1 MNQTFST
8 RRSIIICLLA
18 GGFRLLAAFPAA
30 AQVSAAD
37 TTLRFDS
44 RSWGG
49 GPTGTIYFDSSVV
62 HGGRVA
68 ARLERDANSP
78 NAFTSITRR
87 LPIEFGGRTIELR
100 GFLRT
105 KDVRGGA
112 GLWMR
117 EDGPTGPVQF
127 DNMQSRPVT
136 GTSDWTEYT
145 IQLPLDATA
154 NDLYIGVLLNGSGT
168 VWADDLRLFVDSK
181 PLREAPQRQRVTTI
195 LDRDREFADG
205 SHIDMT
211 MLSPAQADN
220 LTVLGM
226 VWGFLKY
233 RHPRVAGGNLQWDF
247 ELFRVLPSVLAATDR
262 DALNRTLA
270 DWVKQLGVPAGC
282 NPCAQSS
289 QDAALRSSLAWTQDT
304 TLLGATL
311 SSQLQAID
319 KFRVAADSQ
328 FYVTQAPGVGNPV
341 FTRELPYQNL
351 RPPDAGF
358 RILALFRFWNI
369 IQYWYPNREIIG
381 ENWRAVLRDELP
393 RVVAASTWDAYQL
406 EMMALIARVHDTH
419 ANLWSSL
426 DVRPP
431 RGPCAWPVTV
441 RFVEGRPT
449 VAISKTVVG
458 LGAGLEIGDR
468 VMAIAGQRVDSLIE
482 AWLPYYAASN
492 RVTQLRD
499 IGIALPKGECGV
511 DSVTVA
517 RGGRLLTR
525 NVARTP
531 LHGQSL
537 THDRPGETFQLLSP
551 DVAYLKLST
560 IRTVDVTGYIERAS
574 GSSGLIIDI
583 RNYPNEFV
591 VFALGGHL
599 ISEPTPFARFTIGD
613 LHDPGAFTWTQPVV
627 LPPLAPRYQGK
638 VVILV
643 DEASVSQAEY
653 TAMAFRA
660 APGAVVVGSTTAA
673 ADGNV
678 SPIPLP
684 GGLRTAISGIGV
696 FYPDKKPTQRVGI
709 IPDVV
714 VTPTLDGIR
723 EGRDEVLEAAVRQI
737 LGPRAD
743 PALIRRMTATQG
755 GSTRP

>member
-1 MNQTFST
+1 
-8 RRSIIICLLA
+8 
-18 GGFRLLAAFPAA
+18 
-30 AQVSAAD
+30 
-37 TTLRFDS
+37 
-44 RSWGG
+44 
-49 GPTGTIYFDSSVV
+49 V

-68 ARLERDANSP
+68 ARLERDARSP
-78 NAFTSITRR
+78 NEFTSITRR
-87 LPIEFGGRTIELR
+87 IPIEFGGRSIELR

-105 KDVRGGA
+105 EDVHGAA

-117 EDGPTGPVQF
+117 EDGPAGPVQF
-127 DNMQSRPVT
+127 DNMQSRPVN

-145 IQLPLDATA
+145 IRLPLDAAA
-154 NDLYIGVLLNGSGT
+154 NDLYVGVLLSGSGT
-168 VWADDLRLFVDSK
+168 VWADGLRLLVDGK
-181 PLREAPQRQRVTTI
+181 PLSEAPQRQRVTTI
-195 LDRDREFADG
+195 LDLDREFAAG
-205 SHIDMT
+205 SHIDLT
-211 MLSPAQADN
+211 VLRPAQADN
-220 LTVLGM
+220 LSVLGM

-233 RHPRVAGGNLQWDF
+233 RHPSVAGGKVHWDF

-262 DALNRTLA
+262 GTLDRALTE
-270 DWVKQLGVPAGC
+270 WVTQLGVPAGC
-282 NPCAQSS
+282 NPCAQSPK
-289 QDAALRSSLAWTQDT
+289 DAALLSSLAWIQDT
-304 TLLGATL
+304 TLVGATL
-311 SSQLQAID
+311 SRELQAID
-319 KFRVAADSQ
+319 KLRVAADSQ

-369 IQYWYPNREIIG
+369 IEYWYPNREIIG

-393 RVVAASTWDAYQL
+393 RVVAASSWDAYQL

-431 RGPCAWPVTV
+431 RGTCAWPVTV

-449 VAISKTVVG
+449 VAAFSDTVAG
-458 LGAGLEIGDR
+458 PSSGLEIGDAI
-468 VMAIAGQRVDSLIE
+468 VVIAGQRVDSLVE

-499 IGIALPKGECGV
+499 IGVALPKGECGAG
-511 DSVTVA
+511 SVTVA
-517 RGGRLLTR
+517 RGGRLLTL

-531 LHGQSL
+531 LYGQPL

-560 IRTVDVTGYIERAS
+560 IRAVDVTGHIERAS
-574 GSSGLIIDI
+574 GTRGLIIDI
-583 RNYPNEFV
+583 RNYPKEFV

-599 ISEPTPFARFTIGD
+599 VSEPTPFVRFTVGD
-613 LHDPGAFTWTQPVV
+613 LQDPGAFTWTEPVV
-627 LPPLAPRYQGK
+627 LQPLAPTYQGK

-643 DEASVSQAEY
+643 DEVSISQAEY

-660 APGAVVVGSTTAA
+660 TPGAVVVGSTTAG

-684 GGLRTAISGIGV
+684 GGLRTLISGIGV

-714 VTPTLDGIR
+714 VTPTVDGIR

-737 LGPRAD
+737 LGPHAD
-743 PALIRRMTATQG
+743 RALIRKMTATHG
-755 GSTRP
+755 GRTRP

>member
-1 MNQTFST
+1 MATGW
-8 RRSIIICLLA
+8 RKIPIVMCLLGA
-18 GGFRLLAAFPAA
+18 RLPLLAASLAPAQA
-30 AQVSAAD
+30 GAAD

-49 GPTGTIYFDSSVV
+49 GPAGTISFDSSVV
-62 HGGRVA
+62 HGGRLA
-68 ARLERDANSP
+68 AKLKRDANSP
-78 NAFTSITRR
+78 NEFTAITKR
-87 LPIEFGGRTIELR
+87 LPIEFGGGTIELR

-105 KDVRGGA
+105 SDVRGAA

-154 NDLYIGVLLNGSGT
+154 NELFVGVLLNGSGT
-168 VWADDLRLFVDSK
+168 VWADDLRLFVDGK
-181 PLREAPQRQRVTTI
+181 PLREAPPRQRVTTI
-195 LDRDREFADG
+195 LDRDREFAAG
-205 SHIDMT
+205 SQIDLT
-211 MLSPAQADN
+211 VLSPAQADN

-233 RHPRVAGGNLQWDF
+233 RHPSVAGGNLQWDF

-262 DALNRTLA
+262 VTLNRTLT
-270 DWVKQLGVPAGC
+270 DWVKKLGVPSAC
-282 NPCAQSS
+282 NPCAQSP
-289 QDAALRSSLAWTQDT
+289 QDAVLGSDLAWIQDT
-304 TLLGATL
+304 RLLGAML
-311 SSQLQAID
+311 SRELQAID

-328 FYVTQAPGVGNPV
+328 FYVTQVPGVGNPV
-341 FTRELPYQNL
+341 FSRELPYQNL
-351 RPPDAGF
+351 HPPDAGF

-369 IQYWYPNREIIG
+369 IEFWYPNREIIG

-406 EMMALIARVHDTH
+406 ELMALIARVHDTH

-431 RGPCAWPVTV
+431 RGACAWPVTV

-449 VAISKTVVG
+449 ITAISQPVVA
-458 LGAGLEIGDR
+458 LGSGFEIGDR
-468 VMAIAGQRVDSLIE
+468 VVAIAGQRVDSLVK

-499 IGIALPKGECGV
+499 IGIALPEGECGV
-511 DSVTVA
+511 GSVTVA
-517 RGGRLLTR
+517 RRGRQLAL

-531 LHGQSL
+531 LRGQRL
-537 THDRPGETFQLLSP
+537 RHDRPGETFQLLSP

-560 IRTVDVTGYIERAS
+560 IRTVDVTGYIERAA
-574 GSSGLIIDI
+574 GSRGLIIDI
-583 RNYPNEFV
+583 RNYPQEFV

-599 ISEPTPFARFTIGD
+599 VSEPTPFARFTIGD

-709 IPDVV
+709 VPDVV
-714 VTPTLDGIR
+714 VTPTVAGIR

-743 PALIRRMTATQG
+743 TDLIRRMTATHD
-755 GSTRP
+755 R